1 MEQKLKDFIDNY
13 APGNHWSSKS
23 MELSRN
29 DDKGTYWYLK
39 KFVTFYYFV
48 FIQKKLDRDGLRQI
62 SSIFENYCNSVPEES
77 RDKAFDFFFERD
89 LRQIDEII
97 TLNEYTFNTDA
108 IADDSAE
115 MDNARKFYFSYLL
128 NIDEQNPDKELIFTT
143 TIAERNYFKGIKIAR
158 NLFEDKEKFKKL
170 VPDVHAFLRNQRQIL
185 YVLGFVNYTKI
196 NNKEEYAPTDI
207 GKHIVFANYNEM
219 ILLLEIQKLRQVSR
233 NPLVVYSEDYNRQR
247 NRQVKENADK
257 SIINKGHICSHPY
270 LVLLKYLLKNK
281 EISTKNYMF
290 IVSRLSD
297 LHNFDDSSNLT
308 VESVAGIPAL
318 VNNKDKEYYT
328 PGSNSGPDGFVLRSE
343 DFSKEY
349 KKYVQGI
356 FAVSA
361 DCSSNLFS
369 IGRLGSHTCKISNLN
384 KANILYK
391 NFVEVVKYL
400 DNVYATTYE
409 NIDNV
414 HNEKYASHI
423 NRGRYNFK
431 NPVYLTV
438 VEEWLNYFVSSD
450 TNIIRMMLKT
460 VSEMNDL
467 QKQNIKK
474 LYPYLCEKVLK
485 VKTAQ
490 DIENMFKN
498 TTLLEIET
506 PVVVVRNKVT
516 EDILISESKK
526 YLNIMRDFTLER
538 KRNMTLRDQ
547 YASYRMQH
555 NHDICEICG
564 NKLAKEVNGNYIC
577 NYHHILPFNEAGAL
591 GPDHYLNLIGICS
604 NCHDK
609 LHSKITC
616 NERKEMYNAI
626 LINSCL
632 AKNVFERIRKMYQD
646 GYLFNASLEYAV
658 AMGMITEA
666 QKIEIINSRS

>member
-1 MEQKLKDFIDNY
+1 MEQNIKDFLDNY

-29 DDKGTYWYLK
+29 EDKGTYWYLK
-39 KFVTFYYFV
+39 KFVTFYYYV

-62 SSIFENYCNSVPEES
+62 SAIFENYCNSVPEEA
-77 RDKAFDFFFERD
+77 RDKAFSFFFERD
-89 LRQIDEII
+89 LRKIDEII
-97 TLNEYTFNTDA
+97 TLNEYLFNTDA
-108 IADDSAE
+108 IANDSAD
-115 MDNARKFYFSYLL
+115 MDNARKYYFSYLL
-128 NIDEQNPDKELIFTT
+128 NIDEQNPEKELIFTT
-143 TIAERNYFKGIKIAR
+143 TIAERNYIKGIKLAKD
-158 NLFEDKEKFKKL
+158 LFEDKEKFKKL

-185 YVLGFVNYTKI
+185 YVLGLVNYTKI

-233 NPLVVYSEDYNRQR
+233 NPLVIYSEDYNRPR
-247 NRQVKENADK
+247 NRQIKENADK
-257 SIINKGHICSHPY
+257 TIINKGHICSHPY
-270 LVLLKYLLKNK
+270 LVLLRYLINNK
-281 EISTKNYMF
+281 ELSTKNYMF
-290 IVSRLSD
+290 IVSRLSN
-297 LHNFDDSSNLT
+297 LHNLENCVKLT
-308 VESVAGIPAL
+308 VENVDVLPIM

-328 PGSNSGPDGFVLRSE
+328 PGSNSGSDDFVLRPE

-356 FAVSA
+356 FSVDA
-361 DCSSNLFS
+361 DYNSNLLS
-369 IGRLGSHTCKISNLN
+369 IGKLGTHVCKISNLD
-384 KANILYK
+384 KASALYK
-391 NFVEVVKYL
+391 NYFDIVKYL
-400 DNVYATTYE
+400 DDVYNAIYE

-414 HNEKYASHI
+414 HNKKYATHI
-423 NRGRYNFK
+423 NRGRYNYK
-431 NPVYLTV
+431 NPIYLAA
-438 VEEWLNYFVSSD
+438 VEDWLNYFVSSD

-460 VSEMNDL
+460 VSEMNGL

-474 LYPYLCEKVLK
+474 IYPYLCEQVLK

-498 TTLLEIET
+498 TALLEIET

-516 EDILISESKK
+516 ENMLITESKK
-526 YLNIMRDFTLER
+526 YLNIMNDFTLER
-538 KRNMTLRDQ
+538 KRNVALRDQ
-547 YASYRMQH
+547 YASFKMQH

-626 LINSCL
+626 LINSCFT
-632 AKNVFERIRKMYQD
+632 KDVFERILKMYKD

-658 AMGMITEA
+658 AMGMITES